1 MLKRCNNNIP
11 TKGTKAEVG
20 IFFLGMHLSISRGG
34 IIFWEKIPS
43 KVKAKLPKQHQRTLN
58 SLRFIDDLSMDLTDI
73 LAYQTRLR
81 AQHTFLR
88 KVGKSRQPFC

>member
-1 MLKRCNNNIP
+1 MLKRCNIP

-20 IFFLGMHLSISRGG
+20 IFFLACILASRGG

-88 KVGKSRQPFC
+88 KVGKSRRAFC